1 MPVETGFKR
10 AWIPCLAV
18 LAAACSVQSLA
29 AETGLAERRRIWTAN
44 MALEVG
50 DPARAAT
57 QAETLAERY
66 GGRVENRTDGAGA
79 GTTLHL
85 LLPAGNF
92 TDVLAALETAGTVVS
107 RQVEIKDVSESY
119 AEAEAQLNS
128 QLARRDRLRAL
139 LDRTAA
145 ADDALAV
152 ETELNQAQVDV
163 DAAEARLQSYK
174 VRIDWGKAILDIR
187 SSPETRQP
195 ILGPLGYLFKGLFW
209 SAGKLFVIRDGASTT
224 TAATGAGW
232 AEPPLPPPRQTDSAD
247 SARLQ
252 YVVQEGDTLE
262 GIGRLFVVT
271 ADDLRR
277 ANPGIGARD
286 VFPGETIFIPSAE

>member
-1 MPVETGFKR
+1 METGLNR
-10 AWIPCLAV
+10 AWIPCLAALAFACSVPSPAAEAGSPERRRTWAASVILEADHPV
-18 LAAACSVQSLA
+18 LAATRTVA
-29 AETGLAERRRIWTAN
+29 
-44 MALEVG
+44 
-50 DPARAAT
+50 
-57 QAETLAERY
+57 LAERY

-79 GTTLHL
+79 ETTLHL

-107 RQVEIKDVSESY
+107 RQVETKDVSASY
-119 AEAEAQLNS
+119 AEAEAQLNGR
-128 QLARRDRLRAL
+128 LARRDRLRAL

-152 ETELNQAQVDV
+152 ESELNQAQADV
-163 DAAEARLQSYK
+163 DAAQARLQSYK
-174 VRIDWGKAILDIR
+174 VRIDWGIAILAFD
-187 SSPETRQP
+187 SAPETRKP

-209 SAGKLFVIRDGASTT
+209 SAGKLFVIRDGASPK

-232 AEPPLPPPRQTDSAD
+232 AEPPLPPPRQTAPGDSAL
-247 SARLQ
+247 LQ

-286 VFPGETIFIPSAE
+286 VFPGEAISIPSAQ